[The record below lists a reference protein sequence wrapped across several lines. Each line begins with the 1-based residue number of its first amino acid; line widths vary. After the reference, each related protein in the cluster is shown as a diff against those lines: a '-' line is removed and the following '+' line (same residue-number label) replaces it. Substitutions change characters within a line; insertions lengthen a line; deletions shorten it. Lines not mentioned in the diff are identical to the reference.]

1 MGKKEKRIKLS
12 LKTQKDF
19 DDLRPYEKLELLGE
33 KALKTSEL
41 LAIIIKTGTK
51 QKNAIQLAQEILN
64 MGVDKENLSFLR
76 EISLEELK
84 QISGI
89 GRVKAIQ
96 IKAIIEFSKRISRR
110 PSKDKIKV
118 KSTTDVVDLFMEEMR
133 YEKQE
138 ILKLVILNVKNEI
151 LKVQDIFKGNTS
163 SISFDIKNVL
173 SEPVK
178 MQAQRIILL
187 HNHPSGDPTPSN
199 EDIEATIKI
208 KEASK
213 LVGID
218 LLEHIVIGDGTY
230 KSITVG
236 L

>member
-1 MGKKEKRIKLS
+1 MS
-12 LKTQKDF
+12 LKTEDDF
-19 DDLRPYEKLELLGE
+19 GDLKPYEKLELVGE
-33 KALKTSEL
+33 KFLKTSEL

-51 QKNAIQLAQEILN
+51 EKNAIELAQEILN
-64 MGVDKENLSFLR
+64 LGKNKEDLSFLR
-76 EISLEELK
+76 EVSLEELK
-84 QISGI
+84 KISGI

-96 IKAIIEFSKRISRR
+96 IKAIIEFSKRINQRQR
-110 PSKDKIKV
+110 KNKIQV
-118 KSTTDVVDLFMEEMR
+118 KSTTDVIDLFMEEMR

-138 ILKLVILNVKNEI
+138 ILKLLILNTKNEI
-151 LKVQDIFKGNTS
+151 LKVQDVCIGNTT
-163 SISFDIKNVL
+163 SISFDIKNIL

-178 MQAQRIILL
+178 MQAQRIILI

-199 EDIEATIKI
+199 EDIKATIKI

-218 LLEHIVIGDGTY
+218 LLEHIVIGDGIY
-230 KSITVG
+230 KSISG